1 MITFAFTHN
10 RLHGIPENIFRNTFS
25 CTQSILKPKSAIRL
39 YGGFRAAVRQIDF
52 CLYRRCSG
60 LHREKAGSK
69 MPTTVRK
76 TTKEPTKVPCQQ
88 FNLVWRSN
96 DRFGLNIIGQNPGQ
110 HSVSALTIQSTQ
122 TIGGKG
128 KPRLLIGIC
137 QRPQRGNRQVEDNTT
152 ALQSFSCIAT
162 DTAFLL
168 AKTWLF
174 SIFLVTC
181 QQIPTDIWTTRA

>member
-1 MITFAFTHN
+1 MITFASTHN
-10 RLHGIPENIFRNTFS
+10 RLHGIPENIFRSTFS

-69 MPTTVRK
+69 MPTTERK
-76 TTKEPTKVPCQQ
+76 TTKEPAKVPCQKL
-88 FNLVWRSN
+88 NLVWRSN
-96 DRFGLNIIGQNPGQ
+96 DRFGLNIIGQNSGQ
-110 HSVSALTIQSTQ
+110 HSVSASID
-122 TIGGKG
+122 GKG
-128 KPRLLIGIC
+128 KPRLLTGIC

-181 QQIPTDIWTTRA
+181 QQILTDIWTTRA